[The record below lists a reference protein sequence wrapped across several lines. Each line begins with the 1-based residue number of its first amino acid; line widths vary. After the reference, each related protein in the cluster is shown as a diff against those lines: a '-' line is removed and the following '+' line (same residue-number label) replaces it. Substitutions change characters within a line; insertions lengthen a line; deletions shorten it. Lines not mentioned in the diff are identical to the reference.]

1 MTARAGQRERAV
13 QAVIRTDRIPGGN
26 VTRSEFCDLVRAAA
40 RVRET
45 QEGFPRGWSDTAIMN
60 AARKL
65 SRGPAVL
72 CERCKTE
79 IALAN
84 AIDAEPDV
92 DRKHRGLV
100 AGDTRRVL
108 SRTGW
113 ALFEALYA
121 AHGSPVSTQLL
132 IKAIASSGLRE
143 HVRRLRRTIVGS
155 RYRVETY
162 RGIGYGLTVSPHSA
176 ETTGQVLSPAS
187 SAPTTAPG

>member
-1 MTARAGQRERAV
+1 MF
-13 QAVIRTDRIPGGN
+13 
-26 VTRSEFCDLVRAAA
+26 VTKQCENEGCGEFCVPVAANQRFCKPECRKQRTTNRARDARRNTLRTELTCRVCGETFEGVR
-40 RVRET
+40 
-45 QEGFPRGWSDTAIMN
+45 SDSSI
-60 AARKL
+60 
-65 SRGPAVL
+65 

-176 ETTGQVLSPAS
+176 ETTDQVLSPAS
-187 SAPTTAPG
+187 SALTITSG